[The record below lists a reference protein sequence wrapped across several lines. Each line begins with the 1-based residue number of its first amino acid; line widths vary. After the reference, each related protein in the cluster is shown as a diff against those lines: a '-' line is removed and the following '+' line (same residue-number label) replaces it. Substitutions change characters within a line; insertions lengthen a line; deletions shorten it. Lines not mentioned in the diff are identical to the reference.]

1 MPRRFELLVF
11 DWDGTLSDSTALI
24 VQSLQDACRDL
35 RLPVP
40 TMQAARYVIGLGLDD
55 TLAHVLPALPRSEYH
70 KLAERYRF
78 HFLASGREA
87 PLFDGIAAALLG
99 LRQRNHRLAVATGKS
114 RIGLDRALRDAGIET
129 CFDATRCADES
140 ASKPD
145 PTMLLELMDRLDTTP
160 EQTLM
165 IGDTSHDLRMAA
177 NAGVSAL
184 AVAYGAHPRENLLAL
199 SPLGCVATVSEL
211 QQWLTANA

>member
-24 VQSLQDACRDL
+24 VQSLQNACRDL
-35 RLPVP
+35 DLPVP

-55 TLAHVLPALPRSEYH
+55 TLAHVLPDLPRSEYH
-70 KLAERYRF
+70 RLAERYRF

-87 PLFDGIAAALLG
+87 PLFDGIAAALLR

-145 PTMLLELMDRLDTTP
+145 PAMLLQLMDRLDTSP

-184 AVAYGAHPRENLLAL
+184 AVAYGAHTREDLLAL
-199 SPLGCVATVSEL
+199 TPLACVATVSEL